1 MRVRVIWVGRTKER
15 FIEEGI
21 KKYLKHL
28 RQYVDMQIEEIKEQ
42 RGAKKDM
49 ALQREGRRILSLS
62 KKYILLDE
70 RGRLIDSLEFASLIK
85 KKEPSGKVDFV
96 LGGAF
101 GVSKSVK
108 ETAEEIISLSPMT
121 LTHEISRIVFL
132 EQLYR
137 AFTINKGKDYHH

>member
-42 RGAKKDM
+42 RGAKKDI

-62 KKYILLDE
+62 EKYILLDE

-85 KKEPSGKVDFV
+85 EKEPSGKVDFV

-101 GVSKSVK
+101 GVSKAVK
-108 ETAEEIISLSPMT
+108 EKAEEIISLSPMT